1 MVWLLFALF
10 ANLMYSFSNIID
22 QFIRKKHIKHDRS
35 MVIIWMAIFLLLW
48 LTIVPF
54 INISIPPLPQL
65 AAVLASGFIIIYT
78 FLPYFYAIS
87 REDVSK
93 VMPLFQFYALFI
105 LVLSIIFLGEILST
119 IRYAGF
125 AVMFSAGMLMTVEKV
140 KDRFTLNKTLLL
152 VMGASVIMAVS
163 MVLLKFF
170 YLTESFWNGFF
181 WFNLGGFLGTIS
193 LLLIPGTASN
203 LKSDIHQLNLKIL
216 ALVLLATTITL
227 FGDMS
232 LLFAI
237 KSGPVSLVSVVG
249 STQIAILF
257 VMTLL
262 LSKYFPNILKEK
274 TDRKTLL
281 TKTSAIGLMII
292 GLILISGVV

>member
-1 MVWLLFALF
+1 MVWLLFALL
-10 ANLMYSFSNIID
+10 ANLMYSFSSIID

-54 INISIPPLPQL
+54 INVSIPPPPQL

-105 LVLSIIFLGEILST
+105 LVSSIIFLGEILST

-140 KDRFTLNKTLLL
+140 KGRFTLNKTLLL
-152 VMGASVIMAVS
+152 VMGASAIMAAS
-163 MVLLKFF
+163 MILLKFF

-181 WFNLGGFLGTIS
+181 WFNIGGFLGTLS
-193 LLLIPGTASN
+193 FLLIPGTASN

-216 ALVLLATTITL
+216 ALVLLTTIITL

-237 KSGPVSLVSVVG
+237 KSGPISLVSVVG

-262 LSKYFPNILKEK
+262 LSKYFPKILKEK

-281 TKTSAIGLMII
+281 TKTFAIGLMII
-292 GLILISGVV
+292 GLILVSGVV

>member
-1 MVWLLFALF
+1 
-10 ANLMYSFSNIID
+10 
-22 QFIRKKHIKHDRS
+22 
-35 MVIIWMAIFLLLW
+35 
-48 LTIVPF
+48 
-54 INISIPPLPQL
+54 
-65 AAVLASGFIIIYT
+65 
-78 FLPYFYAIS
+78 
-87 REDVSK
+87 
-93 VMPLFQFYALFI
+93 MPLFQFYALFI
-105 LVLSIIFLGEILST
+105 LVLSIIFLGETLST
-119 IRYAGF
+119 IRYTGF

-140 KDRFTLNKTLLL
+140 KGRFTLNKTLLL
-152 VMGASVIMAVS
+152 VMGASAIIAVS

-181 WFNLGGFLGTIS
+181 WFNIGGFLGTLS
-193 LLLIPGTASN
+193 FLLIPGTASN

-216 ALVLLATTITL
+216 ALVLLTTIITL
-227 FGDMS
+227 FGDMG

-249 STQIAILF
+249 STQIAMLF

-262 LSKYFPNILKEK
+262 LSKYFPKILKEK

-281 TKTSAIGLMII
+281 TKTFAIGLMII